1 MNIIKF
7 VSKYYIVYIASILAF
22 CLSSYFT
29 GIRLSDIAIGIVFD
43 VLFTTIVIVLLDHED
58 NNLRPI

>member
-29 GIRLSDIAIGIVFD
+29 GISLSDIAIGIVFD
-43 VLFTTIVIVLLDHED
+43 VLFTTIVIVLLDYED